1 MVVVAAGGVG
11 AGDHRARDRGVGTD
25 RSRAVLRPLR
35 RHRGTQTRTSA
46 QPLIAA
52 TNEPEAW
59 LLISLSTVD
68 GLGTVGCYR
77 RSSSRSRAVTSL
89 VTRLGGTGWSTG
101 KCRDPLV
108 AS

>member
-1 MVVVAAGGVG
+1 MLVTVLGVLVCG
-11 AGDHRARDRGVGTD
+11 KPSRNLKRA
-25 RSRAVLRPLR
+25 
-35 RHRGTQTRTSA
+35 QTRRGPSSTATSA
-46 QPLIAA
+46 PWYPDEDVRAAHLIAA

-101 KCRDPLV
+101 KCR
-108 AS
+108 